1 MVFSEVCEART
12 KVIVTTDPSS
22 ETQGQSHSMS
32 VTSGETARQSLQ
44 ARAEEVSSL
53 GISLLRN
60 QTETLAT
67 QARLTAPE
75 SPRMDRSRYTKTDK

>member
-1 MVFSEVCEART
+1 MSKSAR
-12 KVIVTTDPSS
+12 KVSQVKEPLF
-22 ETQGQSHSMS
+22 HFL
-32 VTSGETARQSLQ
+32 AL
-44 ARAEEVSSL
+44 VSFLERSKPQVPFL

-75 SPRMDRSRYTKTDK
+75 SPRKDRSRYTKTDK

>member
-1 MVFSEVCEART
+1 MSKSAR
-12 KVIVTTDPSS
+12 KVSQVKEPLF
-22 ETQGQSHSMS
+22 HFLALAS
-32 VTSGETARQSLQ
+32 VLARSKPQ
-44 ARAEEVSSL
+44 VPFL